1 VEPRSAQGFE
11 DIKGLNKDDQG
22 IWHGSAMKD
31 GKSVNVTLDYQG
43 NIAEQ

>member
-1 VEPRSAQGFE
+1 MRIQ
-11 DIKGLNKDDQG
+11 KHQRLNKDDQG
-22 IWHGSAMKD
+22 IWRGTAMKG